1 MDVYVFS
8 SLGVLVI
15 LLGFIVAQL
24 CLKAGSFFLL
34 RIPILHTPVFVR
46 SSAER
51 LATML
56 QLPQIQSGDRL
67 LDMGS
72 GDGKVVIALAKRFP
86 KCTVVGVEFNP
97 LLVQTSKNAIKA
109 ACLDGRITIVCQSF
123 WKTDLSNFDVVFLY
137 GTSYIMEKL
146 EKKVRT
152 EMRPGTQFVSNYF
165 KFPTLKPKKTIA
177 QVRLYF
183 IK

>member
-1 MDVYVFS
+1 MDVYVV
-8 SLGVLVI
+8 SLLGILVI
-15 LLGFIVAQL
+15 FLGIIVAQI
-24 CLKAGSFFLL
+24 CLKAGSFFLFH
-34 RIPILHTPVFVR
+34 IPILHTPVFVR
-46 SSAER
+46 SSDER

-72 GDGKVVIALAKRFP
+72 GDGKVVIALAKKFP
-86 KCTVVGVEFNP
+86 NCTVVGVEFNP
-97 LLVQTSKNAIKA
+97 ALVQTSKKAIKA
-109 ACLDGRITIVCQSF
+109 AGLNNRISIICQSF

-146 EKKVRT
+146 EKKVRI

-177 QVRLYF
+177 QVHLYC